1 MCRIL
6 ASLGTNKS
14 MLTLRIDC
22 IPNPPPSAPN
32 SFTWDLACAYA
43 HERLCNLDDDTV
55 EMQAVVTECY
65 ERACKLNDAGVVWG
79 LGFGVCGLCVTF
91 LQFAKKRCSGCVM

>member
-1 MCRIL
+1 
-6 ASLGTNKS
+6 

-79 LGFGVCGLCVTF
+79 LGFGVWGLWFMRDISTVCEKEVF
-91 LQFAKKRCSGCVM
+91 RMCHVMVKDRW